1 MRVLYRFAL
10 LAGFLSVTV
19 EHVAAQLNFGSIQGR
34 VVDTSGAA
42 IPGAT
47 VKVIFLNKNLQR
59 QTVSDPIGRFVVPSL
74 EPGPYSVTVELSGFK
89 TQRRDGL
96 VLLTGQTLDIEVQ
109 MEVGNLT
116 DTVEVKAVAPLLST
130 TTSEVSG
137 VVETRTITALPLIGR
152 DYLALATLLP
162 GTNGGPPGDARQSGG
177 GNYAGVDTRQGTA
190 RGR

>member
-10 LAGFLSVTV
+10 LTGFLAVTV

-42 IPGAT
+42 VPGAT
-47 VKVIFLNKNLQR
+47 VKDIFLTKNLQR
-59 QTVSDPIGRFVVPSL
+59 QTVSDPMGRFVVPSL

-116 DTVEVKAVAPLLST
+116 DRGYRRVTLTYPGPRNSGLAPTLS
-130 TTSEVSG
+130 ER
-137 VVETRTITALPLIGR
+137 EIYFGR
-152 DYLALATLLP
+152 NYFIRVRKTF
-162 GTNGGPPGDARQSGG
+162 GG
-177 GNYAGVDTRQGTA
+177 
-190 RGR
+190 